1 MLDTP
6 LQQQQLLRSEDHA
19 GQPLLSVVTAA
30 YNETQNLRVLYRRLA
45 DTLDRLALR
54 WEWIIVD
61 DHSGDDTFRTISE
74 LAANDP
80 RVRGVRFARNF
91 GSHTAQTCGIH
102 HAAGDCV
109 VVLAADLQDPPEVIP
124 TLLEKWRDRAQVVWA
139 VRGRRDGE
147 KTTTIGF
154 ARLYYWIMRNVVG
167 MKEMP
172 STGADFYLIDRRVR
186 DAFGL
191 FHEGNVSIL
200 SLITWMGFRQASI
213 VYDKQARLYGKSGW
227 NIEKKV
233 KLVLDSILSF
243 SYLPVRLMSYMGFI
257 VGLFGFLYA
266 GYVIYNALT
275 GTPTEGWSSLMVVVL
290 LVGGCQMLM
299 MGVLGEY
306 LWRALDEARRR
317 PRYLIE
323 DTTTA
328 ESSH

>member
-1 MLDTP
+1 
-6 LQQQQLLRSEDHA
+6 
-19 GQPLLSVVTAA
+19 
-30 YNETQNLRVLYRRLA
+30 
-45 DTLDRLALR
+45 
-54 WEWIIVD
+54 
-61 DHSGDDTFRTISE
+61 
-74 LAANDP
+74 
-80 RVRGVRFARNF
+80 
-91 GSHTAQTCGIH
+91 
-102 HAAGDCV
+102 